1 MGDGGLLAGLPGR
14 GGIGSNDSIPGRRN
28 DDWEVAG
35 FAIGGGG
42 FGRTEDWFTT
52 ELS

>member
-1 MGDGGLLAGLPGR
+1 M
-14 GGIGSNDSIPGRRN
+14 GSNDSIPGRRN
-28 DDWEVAG
+28 VDCEVAG